1 MKYGYVH
8 HKEGKYALH
17 IPRAEEYLSSPA
29 VSEADHRRMKE
40 KLCIDEIRA
49 RVSSVPLHLTL
60 G

>member
-17 IPRAEEYLSSPA
+17 VPRAEEYSNSPA
-29 VSEADHRRMKE
+29 VSEVDNRRMKDE
-40 KLCIDEIRA
+40 LWIDEIRA
-49 RVSSVPLHLTL
+49 RVSSVPLHLTF